1 MDEVYV
7 LSLPSFVWFKA
18 NYTSSDPREG
28 HTCHVVGNRQML
40 SIGGLNPSAA
50 DHTAAINETDPFW
63 QGMKVFDLTAMQWTN
78 FFNATAAPYLAPSV
92 VTAYYAAGSRYPS
105 AWSSNDLEDLFS
117 QPTQNSSTSN
127 SSTTGSPPFKTPGAK
142 NHTASAVGGAVGGAS
157 AVILAGL
164 ALYYLARRRKNA
176 RTRSLDPRK
185 LPPTNIH
192 GHHDIGKDAHEA
204 GDSSPKE
211 MGHWLPQEMDSWQE
225 LTHEADSGHIYE
237 LMDPIYPSHTTV
249 HEM

>member
-1 MDEVYV
+1 MDEVYI

-50 DHTAAINETDPFW
+50 SHTAAINETDPFW
-63 QGMKVFDLTAMQWTN
+63 EGMKVFDLTAMQWTN
-78 FFNATAAPYLAPSV
+78 YFNATAAPYLAPSV
-92 VTAYYAAGSRYPS
+92 VAAYYAAGSRYPS
-105 AWSSNDLEDLFS
+105 AWSSNDLENLFS
-117 QPTQNSSTSN
+117 KPTLNSSTSN
-127 SSTTGSPPFKTPGAK
+127 TPIPGSPPFKTPSGK
-142 NHTASAVGGAVGGAS
+142 NHTASAVGGAIGGTS
-157 AVILAGL
+157 AVVLAGL
-164 ALYYLARRRKNA
+164 ALYFLAHKRKNA
-176 RTRSLDPRK
+176 RTRDLDQRK
-185 LPPTNIH
+185 LLPTYAI
-192 GHHDIGKDAHEA
+192 GHHDPGKDVYEA
-204 GDSSPKE
+204 GRSSPKE

-237 LMDPIYPSHTTV
+237 PMDSIHLSHTTV

>member
-40 SIGGLNPSAA
+40 SIGGLNPSAI
-50 DHTAAINETDPFW
+50 DHTAAVNETDPFW
-63 QGMKVFDLTAMQWTN
+63 QGIKVFDLTAMQWTN
-78 FFNATAAPYLAPSV
+78 YFNATAAPYLAPSV
-92 VTAYYAAGSRYPS
+92 ITAYYAAGSRYPS
-105 AWSSNDLEDLFS
+105 AWSSEDLEDLFS
-117 QPTQNSSTSN
+117 QPTQNSST
-127 SSTTGSPPFKTPGAK
+127 TGSPPLKIPSTK
-142 NHTASAVGGAVGGAS
+142 SHTASAVGGSVGGTL

-164 ALYYLARRRKNA
+164 ALFYLVRKRKNA
-176 RTRSLDPRK
+176 RTHSLDRRNLSPMY
-185 LPPTNIH
+185 IH
-192 GHHDIGKDAHEA
+192 GHQSPGKDVHEA

-211 MGHWLPQEMDSWQE
+211 MGHWLGQELDSWQE
-225 LTHEADSGHIYE
+225 LTHEADSRQIHE
-237 LMDPIYPSHTTV
+237 SMDPTCPTHTTV

>member
-40 SIGGLNPSAA
+40 SVGGLDPSAS
-50 DHTAAINETDPFW
+50 DHSAAINETDPFW
-63 QGMKVFDLTAMQWTN
+63 QGIKVFDLTAMQWTN
-78 FFNATAAPYLAPSV
+78 YYNATAAPYLAPSV
-92 VTAYYAAGSRYPS
+92 VTAYYAAGSKYPS

-127 SSTTGSPPFKTPGAK
+127 SSTTSSPPFKTPHAK
-142 NHTASAVGGAVGGAS
+142 DHTASAVGGAVGGTTV
-157 AVILAGL
+157 VILVGL
-164 ALYYLARRRKNA
+164 ALYLLVRKRKNA
-176 RTRSLDPRK
+176 RSRSLDRHE
-185 LPPTNIH
+185 LPPTHDH
-192 GHHDIGKDAHEA
+192 GHHDPGKGMHEA
-204 GDSSPKE
+204 GDSSLKE
-211 MGHWLPQEMDSWQE
+211 MGHWLPQEMDSLQK
-225 LTHEADSGHIYE
+225 LTHEADSGQIHE
-237 LMDPIYPSHTTV
+237 LMNPIHPSNIIV